1 MHTTLKH
8 LLTSAAVSLLLLI
21 CTTNTKA
28 DSFVIDS
35 GSVVAGRSA
44 LYNTFTFG
52 MSGANSEM
60 SARVFSFG
68 GGIPASQ
75 CLTVGACI
83 PGTSVSLSSNTGPLG
98 PSDFLGGGSVV
109 LNGTRYSISAEL
121 LPPPGSPGLALSGSI
136 AFSAGSVIIPL
147 TDDPTI
153 TLSAPFTM
161 TGGFAGSN
169 TTGLLFFDFSGSG
182 LATLVL
188 TRSGMDRGN
197 PTYSLQSVTY
207 TFNPTAVPEPATM
220 VMLGTGLA
228 GAGIRSWKTRRSRKQ
243 KL

>member
-1 MHTTLKH
+1 MHSTLKH
-8 LLTSAAVSLLLLI
+8 LLSSAAVSLLLLI
-21 CTTNTKA
+21 CTTNTNA

-109 LNGTRYSISAEL
+109 LNDGTEL
-121 LPPPGSPGLALSGSI
+121 EVS
-136 AFSAGSVIIPL
+136 
-147 TDDPTI
+147 
-153 TLSAPFTM
+153 
-161 TGGFAGSN
+161 
-169 TTGLLFFDFSGSG
+169 
-182 LATLVL
+182 
-188 TRSGMDRGN
+188 
-197 PTYSLQSVTY
+197 
-207 TFNPTAVPEPATM
+207 
-220 VMLGTGLA
+220 
-228 GAGIRSWKTRRSRKQ
+228 TRRKEEFL
-243 KL
+243 KKMTEL